1 MVTGDDF
8 NTRPPSNLNDED
20 LDNEMQRDSSKEMS
34 STPTRASFQ
43 CLLAASVLLR
53 LEAARVINALKEEP
67 PYDRVVRLG
76 EELASVCRNA
86 TVSINHHRSVAKDLW
101 PTEFPYSWCDHFHR
115 RFLLCLHL
123 PYAVKAAH
131 NPINSYSSKA
141 GLDAALYLVS
151 LLDDEIYRRLLLVG
165 GGMFRDIVTSGA
177 MLVFLELITQLEN
190 EGSAFLKKRNQA
202 RREPL
207 LEDARN
213 LVQYA
218 QDRLWYGETNVKG
231 YVFVSM
237 AMGQVDAMLSNSSTK
252 DAIVKSASESLVVC
266 HDILRSTAAN
276 LLSRVTMDPNVACG
290 IGDDAMAIPTI
301 DDINFDFIN
310 DGNMDFGLA
319 SSWFVQQW
327 EDKVW
332 S

>member
-1 MVTGDDF
+1 
-8 NTRPPSNLNDED
+8 
-20 LDNEMQRDSSKEMS
+20 
-34 STPTRASFQ
+34 
-43 CLLAASVLLR
+43 
-53 LEAARVINALKEEP
+53 
-67 PYDRVVRLG
+67 
-76 EELASVCRNA
+76 
-86 TVSINHHRSVAKDLW
+86 
-101 PTEFPYSWCDHFHR
+101 
-115 RFLLCLHL
+115 
-123 PYAVKAAH
+123 
-131 NPINSYSSKA
+131 
-141 GLDAALYLVS
+141 
-151 LLDDEIYRRLLLVG
+151 
-165 GGMFRDIVTSGA
+165 

-190 EGSAFLKKRNQA
+190 ESSAFLKKRNQA

-218 QDRLWYGETNVKG
+218 QDRLWYGETNVKS

-237 AMGQVDAMLSNSSTK
+237 AMGQVDAMLSDSSTK

-266 HDILRSTAAN
+266 HDILRYTAAN

-290 IGDDAMAIPTI
+290 IGGDAMAMPTI
-301 DDINFDFIN
+301 DDINFDFMN

-319 SSWFVQQW
+319 SSWFVRQW